1 MINPALAAMGLPIPL
16 GGTSNHFRTSALRR
30 VGGWDAWN
38 VTEDADLGIRLARFG
53 YRTVD
58 LPSSTHEEAPRSLG
72 AWMRQRTRWMK
83 GYMQTCVTHSRHP
96 VRLGRELGW
105 AGFAGVVATLAA
117 RSTSALVYP
126 VLMGLALYSLL
137 TRPPGWEGAGTALF
151 VALGLAAM
159 LAPADL
165 ALRRRDLHRL
175 RRLLPVLPLYY
186 ALVSAAAWLAVWELI
201 WSPFHWN
208 KTDHG
213 RARTSR
219 SGAIRGRSQSRAAS
233 SGGRLRSKEPTNR
246 FSASIR

>member
-1 MINPALAAMGLPIPL
+1 
-16 GGTSNHFRTSALRR
+16 
-30 VGGWDAWN
+30 
-38 VTEDADLGIRLARFG
+38 
-53 YRTVD
+53 
-58 LPSSTHEEAPRSLG
+58 
-72 AWMRQRTRWMK
+72 MRQRTRWMK

-105 AGFAGVVATLAA
+105 AGLAGVVATVAGTV
-117 RSTSALVYP
+117 TSALVYP

-159 LAPADL
+159 PAPADF

-219 SGAIRGRSQSRAAS
+219 SGAIRVAQPVPGRFLRRPVEVEGADEPVLRVHQVDDRGVLHRVVAVLRRHLRAKA
-233 SGGRLRSKEPTNR
+233 R
-246 FSASIR
+246 